1 MTSPDGWKEI
11 AIWLADCEAATCAE
25 LALKKSASKSEKRRH
40 ALICE
45 RASAMLRIG
54 AFMGRPSRQ
63 DSVLER
69 LDNAV
74 QACKEA
80 PREGGNL

>member
-1 MTSPDGWKEI
+1 MRTPDEWKEI

-45 RASAMLRIG
+45 RAGAMLRIG
-54 AFMGRPSRQ
+54 AFMGRPSRHE
-63 DSVLER
+63 SVLER
-69 LDNAV
+69 MDNAV
-74 QACKEA
+74 QSCKEPA
-80 PREGGNL
+80 CLK